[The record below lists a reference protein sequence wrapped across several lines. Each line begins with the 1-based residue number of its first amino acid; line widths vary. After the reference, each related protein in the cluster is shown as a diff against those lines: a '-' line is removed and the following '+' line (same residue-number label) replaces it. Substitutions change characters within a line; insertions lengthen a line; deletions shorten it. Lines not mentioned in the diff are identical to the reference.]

1 MTEYAFS
8 VNILTIKLTIISE
21 KPKKLHYFI
30 SRQVMPLSL
39 NTPVAQFWGVSYH
52 NDTFIVT
59 TNLHNEWLTF
69 NEVTMLNEWIA
80 DTRPSHL
87 CYAVPHSHIWRKICF
102 FPKNYNQTQLHTRII
117 QTLRAS
123 LPIPLT
129 QIHFNYILTPKQH
142 AWRAA
147 LFALKKDYPLP
158 FQIKPMP
165 ILDCELH
172 CIARALHYLHKIP
185 MESEEHYLYQI
196 DQLCFSFE
204 DDGMVFHSQIPTS
217 HHQQLSANILMQID
231 SPTDH
236 IAYLSSLGA
245 SLWNGKAFI

>member
-8 VNILTIKLTIISE
+8 VNILTMKLAIISE

-30 SRQVMPLSL
+30 SRQAMPLSL
-39 NTPVAQFWGVSYH
+39 HTPAAPFWGLSYH
-52 NDTFIVT
+52 NDIFIVT

-69 NEVTMLNEWIA
+69 NNATTLNEWIA

-87 CYAVPHSHIWRKICF
+87 CYAVSHSHIWRKICF
-102 FPKNYNQTQLHTRII
+102 FSKSYNQTQLHTRII

-129 QIHFNYILTPKQH
+129 QIHFNYILTPHQQ

-158 FQIKPMP
+158 FQMTPMP

-172 CIARALHYLHKIP
+172 CIARALHYLHQIP
-185 MESEEHYLYQI
+185 MESETHYLYQA
-196 DQLCFSFE
+196 DQLSFSFE
-204 DDGMVFHSQIPTS
+204 NDGVVFHSQIPSS
-217 HHQQLSANILMQID
+217 HHQRLSTDLLMQMD
-231 SPTDH
+231 FPTDH